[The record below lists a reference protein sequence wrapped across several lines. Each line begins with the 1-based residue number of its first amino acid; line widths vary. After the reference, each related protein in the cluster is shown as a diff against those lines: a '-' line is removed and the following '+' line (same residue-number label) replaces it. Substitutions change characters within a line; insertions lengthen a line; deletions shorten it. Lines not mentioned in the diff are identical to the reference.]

1 MKILISLG
9 LMLLTLSLFTAVYA
23 DVPPDAGYKRISQKL
38 VIEPKDDFSDY
49 RFFIKVGPELREY
62 VLKKDILTTVESL
75 GGGAWYR
82 NGRFLAVPKK
92 ELAALSETATADQR
106 LSPLQQAIYDGKVAG
121 TITLVE
127 HGFIRDVPTAEA
139 AGAKD
144 PVYRLEKDGEKG
156 IKATPVMGGQAS
168 NKTGNTQGSYYST
181 EPKTPEFWATVV
193 GGVLL
198 TLAFICL
205 GVFAI
210 RRSKM
215 KSVILDAT
223 TK

>member
-1 MKILISLG
+1 MKILMTLA
-9 LMLLTLSLFTAVYA
+9 LVFLTLSFFTAVYA
-23 DVPPDAGYKRISQKL
+23 DVPPDAGYKRITQKL
-38 VIEPKDDFSDY
+38 VIEPKDDFTDY
-49 RFFIKVGPELREY
+49 RFFIKVGADLKEY
-62 VLKKDILTTVESL
+62 VLKKDQLTTIESM

-82 NGRFLAVPKK
+82 NGKFLAVPKK
-92 ELAALSETATADQR
+92 ALFGLSETATDQR
-106 LSPLQQAIYDGKVAG
+106 LNPLQQAIYDDKVAG
-121 TITLVE
+121 TIVLVE

-144 PVYRLEKDGEKG
+144 PVYRLEKDTEKG
-156 IKATPVMGGQAS
+156 IKATPVTGSQNS
-168 NKTGNTQGSYYST
+168 NKAGNTQGSYYST

-193 GGVLL
+193 GGILL

-215 KSVILDAT
+215 KSIGFDAT

>member
-1 MKILISLG
+1 M
-9 LMLLTLSLFTAVYA
+9 MLALALVTLSLFTAVYA
-23 DVPPDAGYKRISQKL
+23 DVPPSPGYKRITQKL
-38 VIEPKDDFSDY
+38 IIEPKDDFADY
-49 RFFIKVGPELREY
+49 RFFIKVGADLREY
-62 VLKKDILTTVESL
+62 VLKKDQLTTVESM

-82 NGRFLAVPKK
+82 NGKFLAVPKK
-92 ELAALSETATADQR
+92 ALIGLSETATDQK
-106 LSPLQQAIYDGKVAG
+106 LNALQQAIYDGKVTG
-121 TITLVE
+121 TITLIE

-144 PVYRLEKDGEKG
+144 PVYLLEKDAEKG
-156 IKATPVMGGQAS
+156 VKATLVTGGQNS
-168 NKTGNTQGSYYST
+168 NKAGNTQGSYYST

-215 KSVILDAT
+215 KSIGFDAT

>member
-1 MKILISLG
+1 MKILTLLA
-9 LMLLTLSLFTAVYA
+9 LMLVTLLFFTAVYA
-23 DVPPDAGYKRISQKL
+23 DVPPDKGYKRITQKL
-38 VIEPKDDFSDY
+38 VIEPKDDFADY
-49 RFFIKVGPELREY
+49 RFFIKVGADLREY
-62 VLKKDILTTVESL
+62 VLKKDVLTTIESM

-82 NGRFLAVPKK
+82 NGKFLAVPKK
-92 ELAALSETATADQR
+92 ALIGLSETATDQR
-106 LSPLQQAIYDGKVAG
+106 LNPLQQAIYDDKVAG
-121 TITLVE
+121 TIVLVE

-144 PVYRLEKDGEKG
+144 PVYRLEKDADKG
-156 IKATPVMGGQAS
+156 IKATPVTGSQNS
-168 NKTGNTQGSYYST
+168 NKAGNSQGSYYST

-205 GVFAI
+205 GVFAV
-210 RRSKM
+210 RRSRIKA
-215 KSVILDAT
+215 DGFHAT